1 MPHDPQAESKLR
13 QLLLMLFDFRH
24 ELEAAQIRG
33 DELSAD
39 TVRNLIRTQH
49 GIIRHH
55 CSARGLDR
63 PPDVPEKD

>member
-1 MPHDPQAESKLR
+1 MPRDPHAETKLR
-13 QLLLMLFDFRH
+13 DLLGMLFDFRH

-33 DELSAD
+33 DELSAE

-55 CSARGLDR
+55 CSAMGLER
-63 PPDVPEKD
+63 PADVPEKD